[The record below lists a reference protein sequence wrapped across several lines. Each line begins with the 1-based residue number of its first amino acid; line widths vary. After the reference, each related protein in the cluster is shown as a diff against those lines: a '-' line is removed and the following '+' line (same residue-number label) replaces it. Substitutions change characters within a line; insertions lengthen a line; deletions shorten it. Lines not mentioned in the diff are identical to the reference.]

1 MNNHLSNERYARQL
15 SLQHFGQAGQQQ
27 LLKAKVLVIGA
38 GGLGCPILQ
47 YLAAAGVGTIGIVDD
62 DTVSL
67 SNLHRQILYSTSD
80 IGFSKAEKAA
90 GYLRKLNPDINIIA
104 INERLTTKNAWEII
118 AAYDTIMDGTDNFSS
133 RYMIND
139 VCVLLNRPLIY
150 GAVSKWEGQLAIFS
164 DGVNYRDLFP
174 VPPKENEVPN
184 CADAGV
190 LGVLPGI
197 IGLMMAAEAIK
208 LITGTGAPFT
218 NRLLLY
224 QLLNSQ
230 FHEMELQPDFNSRLS
245 IPADRAA
252 FEKMDYVAVCTSA
265 IREIEIDQYS
275 FDQLLEKD
283 VIEVIDVR
291 EPGELPLITEFRSR
305 NIPLGVL
312 AANAATIQPGIVV
325 MICASG
331 VRSLRAAEQLAATS
345 VNLKK
350 VYSLKGGILEWK
362 EAHSKQ
368 FQ

>member
-1 MNNHLSNERYARQL
+1 
-15 SLQHFGQAGQQQ
+15 
-27 LLKAKVLVIGA
+27 LLKATVLVIGA

-62 DTVSL
+62 DAVSL
-67 SNLHRQILYSTSD
+67 SNLHRQILYTTSD

-90 GYLRKLNPDINIIA
+90 ECLRKLNPDINIIA

-118 AAYDTIMDGTDNFSS
+118 AEYDIIMDGTDNFSS

-139 VCVLLNRPLIY
+139 ACVLLNKPLIY

-184 CADAGV
+184 CATAGV

-208 LITGTGAPFT
+208 LISGTGEPFT

-230 FHEMELQPDFNSRLS
+230 FHEMELQPDLNSRLS
-245 IPADRAA
+245 IPADRVA
-252 FEKMDYVAVCTSA
+252 FEKMDYVAVCA
-265 IREIEIDQYS
+265 PPINGIEIDHYS
-275 FDQLLEKD
+275 FDQLLEKEAM
-283 VIEVIDVR
+283 EVIDVR
-291 EPGELPLITEFRSR
+291 EPGELPLITEFASR
-305 NIPLGVL
+305 NIPLGSL
-312 AANAATIQPGIVV
+312 AANAASIQPGTVV

-331 VRSLRAAEQLAATS
+331 ARSLMAAEQLVAAS
-345 VNLKK
+345 GNSKK

-362 EAHSKQ
+362 QAHSKQ
-368 FQ
+368 LQ